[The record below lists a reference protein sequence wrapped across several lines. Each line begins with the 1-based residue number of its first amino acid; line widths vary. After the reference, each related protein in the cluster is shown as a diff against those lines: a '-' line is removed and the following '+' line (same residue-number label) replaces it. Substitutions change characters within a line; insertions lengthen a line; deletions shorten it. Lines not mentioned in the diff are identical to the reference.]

1 MSVEA
6 MLASCLRDHSL
17 PQAAYID
24 PTIFDAD
31 LDRIWYRE
39 WVLAGVAAAIPTLGD
54 FERVRIGEFDLLLV
68 RGDDGVVRALHNVCR
83 HRGFPLCEVDSGAL
97 KRRIVC
103 PYHQWAYAL
112 DGSLARARRM
122 PDDFD
127 QSAYPLGQAHCE
139 SVGGLIFICV
149 ADDPP
154 PFAPF
159 ADLVAPYLKPYHLD
173 HAVVAHRTV
182 TTEQGNWKLVME
194 NNRECFHC
202 AVSHPQLMRSFPEA
216 PLHAGNAAEDDI
228 AEMERLVVDC
238 EALGLPGRFAAAPDA
253 SYRVMRMP
261 FLPGSSSMTLSG
273 KAAVSKRFEGL
284 PDREIGDVLLYH
296 YPSSWNHFQ
305 ADHAVIFRIT
315 PIAPDRTE
323 LTTYWLVP
331 EGSEAVVD
339 FDLDTLTE
347 VWEATNEQDTALV
360 ARAQRG
366 VTSPAYR
373 PGPYSPSE
381 EDGVMQFIAWYRDR
395 LSRAA
400 KSPSARC

>member
-1 MSVEA
+1 MSRMSVEA

-24 PTIFDAD
+24 PAIFDAD
-31 LDRIWYRE
+31 LERVWYHE
-39 WVLAGVAAAIPTLGD
+39 WILAGVAAALPNPGD
-54 FERVRIGEFDLLLV
+54 FERVRIGAFDLLLV
-68 RGDDGVVRALHNVCR
+68 RGDDGVVRPLHNVCR
-83 HRGFPLCEVDSGAL
+83 HRGFPLCEVDAGAL

-112 DGSLARARRM
+112 DGSLAKARRM

-127 QSAYPLGQAHCE
+127 HSAYPLGQAHCE
-139 SVGGLIFICV
+139 SVGGLIFVCV

-159 ADLVAPYLKPYHLD
+159 ADLVRPYIEPYQLE

-182 TTEQGNWKLVME
+182 TTEHGNWKLVME

-202 AVSHPQLMRSFPEA
+202 AVSHPELMRSFPEA
-216 PLHAGNAAEDDI
+216 PLHAGNASAAEV
-228 AEMERLVVDC
+228 AAMETMVADC
-238 EALGLPGRFAAAPDA
+238 ESLGLPSTYQGAADA

-261 FLPGSSSMTLSG
+261 FVPGASSMTLSG
-273 KAAVSKRFEGL
+273 RPAVSKRFEGL

-315 PIAPDRTE
+315 PITPDRTE
-323 LTTYWLVP
+323 LTSYWLAP
-331 EGSEAVVD
+331 EGAKVDVD
-339 FDLDTLTE
+339 FDLTTLTE
-347 VWEATNEQDTALV
+347 VWEATNAQDAALV

-373 PGPYSPSE
+373 PGPYSAAE
-381 EDGVMQFIAWYRDR
+381 EDGVIQFIAWYLDR
-395 LSRAA
+395 VSRFA
-400 KSPSARC
+400 K